1 MLNLITMMS
10 MAAISGLIDNTT
22 FYHFKNLRLVLLSG
36 TVIVPMFLRRLGGCS
51 GLLLQS
57 SSLLEFSGMK
67 SSSSSSFHEADG
79 CTIVPPAVTALTE
92 GGTITSSA
100 DTADTLL
107 ARRGG
112 GGCRFLPCART
123 DSCMLCASAQHG
135 SNNVSAS

>member
-112 GGCRFLPCART
+112 GGCRLPCART